1 LECRGFELRHLRL
14 ENVGL
19 VDRKLI
25 IGKSKTDAGYRE
37 IPLNGAALWGCAK
50 LLERANALGSIEPD
64 HYLFPGFKFKHTM
77 EANRGTGYDP
87 LKPQRGWR
95 SAWRSL
101 RIEAAKRAAEGIE
114 DEAARKKAMAPF
126 IGLRFH
132 DLRHTA
138 ITKLAEGEASDQTIM
153 SIAGHLDP
161 KMLEHYS
168 HVRERAKRRAVESI
182 SSYHPEENRS
192 VPVITRVQ

>member
-1 LECRGFELRHLRL
+1 
-14 ENVGL
+14 
-19 VDRKLI
+19 
-25 IGKSKTDAGYRE
+25 
-37 IPLNGAALWGCAK
+37 
-50 LLERANALGSIEPD
+50 
-64 HYLFPGFKFKHTM
+64 M
-77 EANRGTGYDP
+77 
-87 LKPQRGWR
+87 R
-95 SAWRSL
+95 SAFATASHFSIPKIDRGAGRVTL
-101 RIEAAKRAAEGIE
+101 
-114 DEAARKKAMAPF
+114 PF

-192 VPVITRVQ
+192 VPVVMRVQ